1 MMSPNAEAT
10 ILAQLT
16 EIASG
21 VGELRALVP
30 RIAALED
37 GLGELH
43 DYVHGRTL
51 AEVREALAAA
61 QAREA
66 VSLAAAEG
74 RVAAKRTFRRDLVKG
89 IVVALVSASIGA
101 LGTAAARG
109 QTRTAAPTQIVG
121 AR

>member
-1 MMSPNAEAT
+1 MSPTTESS

-21 VGELRALVP
+21 VGELRAIVP
-30 RIAALED
+30 RVAALED

-66 VSLAAAEG
+66 VSRTAAEG
-74 RVAAKRTFRRDLVKG
+74 RVAARRTFRRDLIKG

-101 LGTAAARG
+101 LGAAAARG
-109 QTRTAAPTQIVG
+109 QTKTVATPQIVG